1 MFYDYTQNPPRI
13 FVDEGEGHIVDARVI
28 EAMNQG
34 RPILIDTDENGHA
47 IPIFEKKT

>member
-28 EAMNQG
+28 
-34 RPILIDTDENGHA
+34 DA
-47 IPIFEKKT
+47 IPIFEKKRKIMTEP